1 MNNGEGAT
9 TSATEF
15 LSHETRDRRQIIKG
29 PETRPMSSDQL
40 IAEVKGIYAGFI
52 MVEAKDCE
60 ADARQHQAVLE
71 TDTNIP
77 TRNGEQWYA
86 PIPTGNVKA

>member
-1 MNNGEGAT
+1 MYN
-9 TSATEF
+9 
-15 LSHETRDRRQIIKG
+15 SHTRVV
-29 PETRPMSSDQL
+29 QL
-40 IAEVKGIYAGFI
+40 TPHSIDLFQRHMKGIYAGFI

-77 TRNGEQWYA
+77 TRNGEQWQALIAFHRYLLHEHHEFFL
-86 PIPTGNVKA
+86 GQQ